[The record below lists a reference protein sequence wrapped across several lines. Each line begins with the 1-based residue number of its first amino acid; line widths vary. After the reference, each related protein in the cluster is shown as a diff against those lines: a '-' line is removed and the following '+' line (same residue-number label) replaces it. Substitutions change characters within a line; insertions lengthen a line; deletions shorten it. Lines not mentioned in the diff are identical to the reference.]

1 MPMVFYHSLCYF
13 VGNLGVF
20 MKNFFFLDAVL
31 STKIITLAYWILLFG
46 VWVIGAVIIGIGT
59 GTTEENAQFGGGIG
73 IFAGLGLIV
82 FGTLFVRLWAEF
94 MVVMFKIQQNTRRT
108 AEALEKRNNIL

>member
-1 MPMVFYHSLCYF
+1 
-13 VGNLGVF
+13 
-20 MKNFFFLDAVL
+20 MKSFFFLDAVL

-46 VWVIGAVIIGIGT
+46 VWVFGAVLISVGT
-59 GTTEENAQFGGGIG
+59 GTTEDNPQFGGGLG
-73 IFAGLGLIV
+73 VFAGVGAIV

-108 AEALEKRNNIL
+108 AEALERRNNIL